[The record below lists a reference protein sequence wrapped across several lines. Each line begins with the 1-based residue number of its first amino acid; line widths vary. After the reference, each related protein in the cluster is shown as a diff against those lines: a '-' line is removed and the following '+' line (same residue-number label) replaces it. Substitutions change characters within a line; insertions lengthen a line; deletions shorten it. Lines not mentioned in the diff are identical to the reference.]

1 MCGIAGV
8 INAEAPGL
16 VRSMVDKIAHRG
28 PDNAGIENFPKASLG
43 FCRLSIIDL
52 SPKANQPLL
61 DEDNKICMIFNG
73 EIYNYIELKNQLK
86 HDFLFETSSDSEV
99 FLKSYLKWGTKCFEK
114 INGMFAVCFYHTD
127 THQAILARDRF
138 GQKPLFYHQDGES
151 FIFASEIKALL
162 LKAKA
167 KSNPEAWTKY
177 LSTGIYDDNE
187 QTFFKNIYQLK
198 PSTYL
203 KIKDNTLTEVE
214 YYNISK
220 TKRDYSIKYQEAKE
234 EIFRLIQDAIKI
246 HTRSDVPYCLSLSSG
261 FDSSAILASLDYQ
274 NLSKNKLKCF
284 TLDFE
289 DALSESELAKE
300 FSKNWRFE
308 HIVHT
313 LKEESANLLNE
324 CIYHQES
331 PLGGL
336 LNLGQH
342 FNFKKI
348 HSQGFKVCLDGA
360 GVDEVFC
367 GYLALLKK
375 YKNKKELNTKTQI
388 DGTYSNN
395 KKFLLNNHNEET
407 KNISNLL
414 EAQFDYLKRSKLN
427 RGLRMKDRYSMHHS
441 VELRVP
447 FIDHKLVEFGLSL
460 NPDFYFKEGTKYIIR
475 DSMSKIMP
483 KKTCFAPKKSINSP
497 QTKWLQRPHW
507 LETTKEIINSDS
519 FHSRRLLNTELIKK
533 SHENFELRDVKN
545 SFYVWQWI
553 NMELWHRIF
562 IDS

>member
-8 INAEAPGL
+8 INAQAPDL

-28 PDNAGIENFPKASLG
+28 PDNTGIENFPKASLG

-52 SPKANQPLL
+52 SSKANQPLL
-61 DEDNKICMIFNG
+61 DEGNKICMIFNG
-73 EIYNYIELKNQLK
+73 EIYNYIELKNQFK
-86 HDFLFETSSDSEV
+86 HDFLVETSSDSEV

-167 KSNPEAWTKY
+167 ESNPEAWTKY

-203 KIKDNTLTEVE
+203 KIKDDTLEEVE
-214 YYNISK
+214 SYTISK

-274 NLSKNKLKCF
+274 NISKNKLKCF

-289 DALSESELAKE
+289 DTLSESKLAKE

-313 LKEESANLLNE
+313 LKEESTNLLNE

-348 HSQGFKVCLDGA
+348 HAQGLKVCLDGA

-367 GYLALLKK
+367 GYIALLNKH
-375 YKNKKELNTKTQI
+375 KNKNELN
-388 DGTYSNN
+388 N
-395 KKFLLNNHNEET
+395 
-407 KNISNLL
+407 
-414 EAQFDYLKRSKLN
+414 
-427 RGLRMKDRYSMHHS
+427 
-441 VELRVP
+441 
-447 FIDHKLVEFGLSL
+447 
-460 NPDFYFKEGTKYIIR
+460 
-475 DSMSKIMP
+475 
-483 KKTCFAPKKSINSP
+483 
-497 QTKWLQRPHW
+497 
-507 LETTKEIINSDS
+507 
-519 FHSRRLLNTELIKK
+519 
-533 SHENFELRDVKN
+533 
-545 SFYVWQWI
+545 
-553 NMELWHRIF
+553 
-562 IDS
+562 